1 MSANAS
7 APITLGA
14 RLQALPGY
22 PLAEI
27 PTIKRR
33 LLEAGVDVIDLG
45 AGDNDAPPPPVA
57 VEAMVNAVRDPA
69 YSKYGFQQGLSEFR
83 RAATHWVERRF
94 GVRFDP
100 MTEVLP
106 LLGSKEGLAHL

>member
-1 MSANAS
+1 MIQLSQ
-7 APITLGA
+7 

-45 AGDNDAPPPPVA
+45 AGDNDTPPPAVA
-57 VEAMVNAVRDPA
+57 VETMTEALRDPA
-69 YSKYGFQQGLSEFR
+69 LSKYGFLQVRPAFR
-83 RAATHWVERRF
+83 
-94 GVRFDP
+94 
-100 MTEVLP
+100 
-106 LLGSKEGLAHL
+106 